1 MIVELR
7 NCSLEI
13 GHIGTRRDIALEL
26 LEDSLDALKNAMIS
40 FSESLYNA
48 LQNAMTGFVKS
59 MCGALGPTWATVN
72 GAIDQPIKK
81 SRRQKNIDRIAWDA
95 ERKQRFAKGAKWK

>member
-26 LEDSLDALKNAMIS
+26 LEDSLDALKKAMIS
-40 FSESLYNA
+40 FSESLCNT
-48 LQNAMTGFVKS
+48 LQNAMIGFVNS
-59 MCGALGPTWATVN
+59 MCGAIGPTCAIVN

-81 SRRQKNIDRIAWDA
+81 SRRQKNVERVAQDA

>member
-26 LEDSLDALKNAMIS
+26 LEDSLDSLKKAMIS

-59 MCGALGPTWATVN
+59 MCGALGPTCAIVN
-72 GAIDQPIKK
+72 GAINPPTK
-81 SRRQKNIDRIAWDA
+81 SRRQKNIERVAQEA
-95 ERKQRFAKGAKWK
+95 ERKQRFVKGGSWK